1 MTEQNTEADTAG
13 PDISGT
19 DTEGGVSTSTNVEVS
34 DATPVDVH
42 HPDTPDDA
50 ETFPREY
57 VEKLRTENG
66 KYRQRAGEADTLA
79 QRLHSELVR
88 ATGRLAD
95 PTDLPFDAEHLEDTD
110 KLSVAINELLEAKP
124 HLATRRP
131 SGDIGLG
138 QRGPATGSFSLLGM
152 HKERT

>member
-13 PDISGT
+13 PDVGSS
-19 DTEGGVSTSTNVEVS
+19 DTEGV
-34 DATPVDVH
+34 AQI
-42 HPDTPDDA
+42 DTPDGGDISDVTPEGSDSESDP

-79 QRLHSELVR
+79 QRLHTELVR
-88 ATGRLAD
+88 ATGKLAD
-95 PTDLPFDAEHLEDTD
+95 PTDLPFDEDHLADPD
-110 KLSVAINELLEAKP
+110 KMVAAIDELLEAKP

-131 SGDIGLG
+131 SGDIGQG
-138 QRGPATGSFSLLGM
+138 QRGPASGSFSLLDM
-152 HKERT
+152 LKERT